1 MKRIISS
8 FAIGLVFGIG
18 ILVSGMANPAK
29 VLNFFDIAG
38 TWDPSLA
45 FVMGGALIVTAIG
58 FRLVLS
64 RSHPLLAGGFSL
76 PTKRDIDIRLLG
88 GAAIFGVGWGIAG
101 FCPGGVVPALG
112 LGRSEPTIF
121 VAALVAGMLIV
132 RLIESART
140 RTARRHRVLRPG
152 DQHDQLCRQGSGS
165 DACAVVDSVMDID
178 YAAGRIT
185 YDHADRD
192 HRLHPGTA

>member
-1 MKRIISS
+1 MTRIISA

-45 FVMGGALIVTAIG
+45 FVMGGALIVAAIG

-76 PTKRDIDIRLLG
+76 PTKRDIDVRLLG

-112 LGRSEPTIF
+112 LGRPEPAIF

-132 RLIESART
+132 RLIETART
-140 RTARRHRVLRPG
+140 R
-152 DQHDQLCRQGSGS
+152 
-165 DACAVVDSVMDID
+165 
-178 YAAGRIT
+178 AAPSAG
-185 YDHADRD
+185 
-192 HRLHPGTA
+192 